1 MSQPGAQ
8 DFGRTF
14 EKGRFE
20 KGRGELLEMMRRFP
34 HGLDS
39 RLHDDAEVWVG
50 EEGVL
55 GVAVV
60 RHSGD
65 GLTAEALK
73 HGVDVAIVYID
84 MPRSKIHRGFYRCH
98 VVGKEP
104 RGKMTLYG
112 ADGARADEIDATITF
127 RPGTSAAAKCGVGIS
142 SHVDPSGRVPTK
154 TVCWSAICSTSGGVS
169 IVTGCVVQVSPGD

>member
-1 MSQPGAQ
+1 MSQPVAE

-14 EKGRFE
+14 EKGRL
-20 KGRGELLEMMRRFP
+20 ELLDRMRRFA
-34 HGLDS
+34 HGLNA
-39 RLHDDAEVWVG
+39 RLHDDAEVRIG

-60 RHSGD
+60 RHSGG

-98 VVGKEP
+98 VVGEQP
-104 RGKMTLYG
+104 GGKMTLYG
-112 ADGARADEIDATITF
+112 ADGARAAEIEATITF
-127 RPGTSAAAKCGVGIS
+127 RPGTSAATCGVGVS
-142 SHVDPSGRVPTK
+142 SHVDPSGPVPTK

-169 IVTGCVVQVSPGD
+169 IVTGCVVHVLPTD

>member
-1 MSQPGAQ
+1 MSQLGAK

-14 EKGRFE
+14 EKGRS
-20 KGRGELLEMMRRFP
+20 ELLEMMRRFA

-50 EEGVL
+50 DEGAL

-60 RHSGD
+60 QHSGG
-65 GLTAEALK
+65 GLTAEALE

-98 VVGKEP
+98 VAGKQP
-104 RGKMTLYG
+104 RGKMTLYD

-127 RPGTSAAAKCGVGIS
+127 RPGTSAAGKCGVGIS

-169 IVTGCVVQVSPGD
+169 IVTGCVVQVPPEG